1 MTELLEMTRKN
12 RCGAA
17 GHVGGFPC
25 GNMIAAANGAR
36 FRQSIRHQNVTFMQA
51 SGRR

>member
-1 MTELLEMTRKN
+1 MARKN

-25 GNMIAAANGAR
+25 GNMMGSTAGAR
-36 FRQSIRHQNVTFMQA
+36 FRQQIRHENAAFMQA